1 MAEVVEP
8 HRAQTDPLH
17 EGAKRRLDLV
27 GRAHAAIG
35 RREDE
40 VLVAVGEAG
49 GQPPLQLSTAMF
61 PERADGLGGE
71 GDVTPATRALRLPKG
86 DTGVRQVWRCPADA
100 GGAAIEIE
108 VAPAESEELT
118 QPEARG
124 HRDVDDGAIRAGI
137 AGHQR
142 GMPPN

>member
-1 MAEVVEP
+1 MPTAHDLDRDAGTQHEGRRRVAEVVEP
-8 HRAQTDPLH
+8 HRAQTYPLH

-49 GQPPLQLSTAMF
+49 GQPPLQLSTAVF

-86 DTGVRQVWRCPADA
+86 EYRCSTGMALP
-100 GGAAIEIE
+100 G
-108 VAPAESEELT
+108 
-118 QPEARG
+118 
-124 HRDVDDGAIRAGI
+124 
-137 AGHQR
+137 
-142 GMPPN
+142 